1 MRKPNRK
8 TVRDAIRASV
18 PKGKLKRAKIV
29 LADNAQ
35 LKGAQIGGFTEYD
48 RANGGNVIK
57 IGAPAADDA
66 KGITIRGHETRHATR
81 HTVKRRKPM
90 TENEAIASQI
100 VDDVNIECTPLPKLE
115 SLIGYKRAHLA
126 VAMDGV
132 RTLKKNKRAVDNKT
146 APDSIALRNG
156 QLLNAVRTTAMLHS
170 YGQGGKEAFVRER
183 GYLAVKKAV
192 GDKTFG
198 AVATVIKLAKNSR
211 QRARAISVLVAL
223 METPESPE
231 TEREET
237 PEVPEGDIMAPVNS
251 GDAIDG
257 HMAIRDL
264 RPKTV
269 PCDKEKSITRKHAPN
284 GVIINPTRFLNA
296 VICGDANGLF
306 QRRVRAKAGG
316 CVVIDA
322 SGSMGA
328 SKENLSALCALVPTA
343 TVAYYSGGNANGHGT
358 LTRYAVE
365 GKRYNGE
372 LPVDTLMGGN
382 AVDLPAVKWLMKHP
396 KPWVLVSDLEFCG
409 GVIGSEIVAH
419 ALVERAVARGELT
432 VYRSLDAAYEAFGG
446 KGNLGDAETAKYRK
460 ERANAIAERA
470 ERRREREVNRAVADI

>member
-1 MRKPNRK
+1 MRKPSRK
-8 TVRDAIRASV
+8 TVRDAIRGSV
-18 PKGKLKRAKIV
+18 PQGKLKRAKIV
-29 LADNAQ
+29 LADNPE
-35 LKGAQIGGFTEYD
+35 KHSPIGGFTEYD
-48 RANGGNVIK
+48 RASGGTVIK
-57 IGAPAADDA
+57 IGAPAGDNAS
-66 KGITIRGHETRHATR
+66 GITIRGHETRHATR
-81 HTVKRRKPM
+81 HGNRRKKPM
-90 TENEAIASQI
+90 TENEAVASQI
-100 VDDVNIECTPLPKLE
+100 VDDVNIECTPIPPCMT
-115 SLIGYKRAHLA
+115 GYKRAHLA

-132 RTLKKNKRAVDNKT
+132 RTLTRNARAVKSGKV
-146 APDSIALRNG
+146 ADSIALRNG
-156 QLLNAVRTTAMLHS
+156 QLLNAVRSTAMLHS
-170 YGQGGKEAFVRER
+170 YGQGGKEAYVRER
-183 GYLAVKKAV
+183 GYRAVKKAI
-192 GDKTFG
+192 GDKTYG
-198 AVATVIKLAKNSR
+198 AIATVIKLAKNSR

-223 METPESPE
+223 MEPPESAE
-231 TEREET
+231 HEREET
-237 PEVPEGDIMAPVNS
+237 PEVPEGDIMAPVTG

-269 PCDKEKSITRKHAPN
+269 PCDKEKSICRKHAPN

-358 LTRYAVE
+358 LTRYATE

-409 GVIGSEIVAH
+409 GVMGSEIVAH

-446 KGNLGDAETAKYRK
+446 KGNLGDAEAAKYRK
-460 ERANAIAERA
+460 ERAEAIAERA
-470 ERRREREVNRAVADI
+470 KRREERGTSHGI

>member
-1 MRKPNRK
+1 MRKPSRK

-18 PKGKLKRAKIV
+18 PQGKLKRAKIV
-29 LADNAQ
+29 LADKAQ
-35 LKGAQIGGFTEYD
+35 LQGAQIGGFTEYD
-48 RANGGNVIK
+48 RASGGTVIK
-57 IGAPAADDA
+57 IGAPDGDDA

-81 HTVKRRKPM
+81 HGNRRKKPM

-100 VDDVNIECTPLPKLE
+100 VDDVNIECTPLPKLAVE
-115 SLIGYKRAHLA
+115 SLRGYKRAHLA
-126 VAMDGV
+126 VAMDGA
-132 RTLKKNKRAVDNKT
+132 RTLTRNARAVKSGK
-146 APDSIALRNG
+146 APDTVALRNG

-170 YGQGGKEAFVRER
+170 YGQGGDEGFVRER
-183 GYLAVKKAV
+183 GYAAVKKAV

-198 AVATVIKLAKNSR
+198 ALATVISLAKNSR
-211 QRARAISVLVAL
+211 QRARAISVLTAL
-223 METPESPE
+223 METQESPE
-231 TEREET
+231 NEHEET
-237 PEVPEGDIMAPVNS
+237 PEVPEGDILAPVTS

-257 HMAIRDL
+257 HMSIRDL

-284 GVIINPTRFLNA
+284 GVIINPNRFLTA
-296 VICGDANGLF
+296 IIQGDANGLF
-306 QRRVRAKAGG
+306 QRRVRSKPGG

-343 TVAYYSGGNANGHGT
+343 TVAYYSGGNANGYGT

-372 LPVDTLMGGN
+372 LPVETLMGGN
-382 AVDLPAVKWLMKHP
+382 AVDLPAVKWLMRHP

-409 GVIGSEIVAH
+409 GVVGSEIVAH
-419 ALVERAVARGELT
+419 AMVERAVARGDLT

-446 KGNLGDAETAKYRK
+446 KGDLGDAERAKYRK
-460 ERANAIAERA
+460 ERSAAVAARAKRRA
-470 ERRREREVNRAVADI
+470 ERGEPNPLD